1 MTILVIYR
9 QLGTHLAPL
18 LVEVKKMKKTN
29 KKVVQVKAKDSGDN
43 ILGSYMRDINKV
55 PLLTRE
61 EEIKAAKEAASGN
74 IAARNRLINANL
86 RFVVR
91 IAKRYQG
98 QGLPLSDLINE
109 GNIGLIKAAGHFD
122 ADKGFHF
129 ITYAVWWVRQSIL
142 MAIAEKSRIIRMPIM
157 WNSKLYQI
165 EKSREL
171 NKDYQAQGEDLA
183 EIADQLGLDV
193 DKAQEI
199 VRFGQEVVSLEQPGH
214 DQELSPIK
222 DFLINENEMSPEEN
236 AINIT
241 LHDEIEKVLCCLG
254 EKEAAIIR
262 ARYGIGS
269 QSPKSLEEIGDRFHM
284 SKEGI
289 RQIENRA
296 LQHLREPEL
305 RRRLEAYV
313 A

>member
-1 MTILVIYR
+1 LNDI
-9 QLGTHLAPL
+9 
-18 LVEVKKMKKTN
+18 KK
-29 KKVVQVKAKDSGDN
+29 
-43 ILGSYMRDINKV
+43 I

-61 EEIKAAKEAASGN
+61 EELDAAREAAKGNKAA
-74 IAARNRLINANL
+74 RDRLINANL
-86 RFVVR
+86 RFVIR

-98 QGLPLSDLINE
+98 QGLPLPDLINE

-129 ITYAVWWVRQSIL
+129 ISYAVWWVRQSIL
-142 MAIAEKSRIIRMPIM
+142 MAIAEKSRMIRMPIM

-165 EKSREL
+165 ERSKEL
-171 NKDYQAQGEDLA
+171 AQDFPVPGDDLA
-183 EIADQLGLDV
+183 EIAEQLGLDI

-199 VRFGQEVVSLEQPGH
+199 VKIGQEVVSLEQPGH
-214 DQELSPIK
+214 DINLSPIK
-222 DFLINENEMSPEEN
+222 DYLINENELSPEEN
-236 AINIT
+236 AINLT
-241 LHDEIEKVLCCLG
+241 LHDELEKVLHFLG

-262 ARYGIGS
+262 ARYGLGE
-269 QSPKSLEEIGDRFHM
+269 QGPKSLEEVGERFHM
-284 SKEGI
+284 SKEGV

-296 LQHLREPEL
+296 LQHLRDPEI